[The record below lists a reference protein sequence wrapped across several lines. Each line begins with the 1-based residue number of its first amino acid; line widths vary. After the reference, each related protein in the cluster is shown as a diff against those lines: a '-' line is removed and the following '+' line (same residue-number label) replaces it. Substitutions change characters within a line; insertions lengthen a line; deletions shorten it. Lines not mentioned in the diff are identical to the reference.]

1 MLFECLLKQLILIS
15 LLFSPLSSPRLSHLR
30 SRTASYDSCST
41 QSDSYYLPSSAYT
54 PNETSLKFDDDFVGQ
69 YESSTLDK
77 IKTIGSRKDIV
88 GENQSFDPGGHSPDN
103 HSIRPKTPFNTNK
116 PKPKLF
122 AEASENIFSVEDEL
136 RQELLSTVSKPAKTR
151 PRAATVPEL
160 KDLTFNPFDAI
171 KPKRDFE
178 DVGHSLI
185 IREPPEDDHKKKT
198 LLWSN
203 PSPFTSRQQDKPRV
217 VRHVEAP
224 KPKGFSPLAP
234 MQKFKP
240 AGKFYVQSPV

>member
-1 MLFECLLKQLILIS
+1 M
-15 LLFSPLSSPRLSHLR
+15 
-30 SRTASYDSCST
+30 
-41 QSDSYYLPSSAYT
+41 PSSAYT
-54 PNETSLKFDDDFVGQ
+54 PNEASFKFDDDFIGQ

-77 IKTIGSRKDIV
+77 IKAIGSRKESES
-88 GENQSFDPGGHSPDN
+88 ENQSFDPGGHSPDN
-103 HSIRPKTPFNTNK
+103 HSSRPKTPFNTNK

-122 AEASENIFSVEDEL
+122 SDANEDVFSVEAEL
-136 RQELLSTVSKPAKTR
+136 RQELLSTVVHSKPAKTR
-151 PRAATVPEL
+151 PRAATVPEF
-160 KDLTFNPFDAI
+160 KDLTTNPFDAI

-185 IREPPEDDHKKKT
+185 IREPPEDEHKKKT

-203 PSPFTSRQQDKPRV
+203 PSPFTSGLQDKPRV

-240 AGKFYVQSPV
+240 AGKFYVESPV